1 MGDQLMESND
11 KLIHYSLQ
19 LTYLAEL
26 LKSQLISE
34 NEYAVYK
41 KKLMKDY
48 GVVSD
53 ILANENVFS

>member
-1 MGDQLMESND
+1 MPTIIDN
-11 KLIHYSLQ
+11 II
-19 LTYLAEL
+19 AEL